1 MRRRLMDLGF
11 VSGSTISVDMRSPLG
26 NPTAYIVRGAA
37 IALRDDQARY
47 ILIQSPDSM
56 KTPISSCSHPDSPC
70 IAPEANATATG

>member
-47 ILIQSPDSM
+47 ILIQSP
-56 KTPISSCSHPDSPC
+56 TQ
-70 IAPEANATATG
+70 